1 MMKYQDYLI
10 PEIKAV
16 SDRLRAGGKEKLA
29 QLFENCFP
37 NTLATTT
44 KVMEDGTTY
53 IFTGDIPAMWLRDS
67 SAQVHQYLPF
77 CKGNKPLS
85 DLIAGLI
92 RRQVFYVGKDPFANA
107 FNPEENGAGHTDD
120 RPLQGKWV
128 FERKYEVDSLCYVL
142 QLSELF
148 YENTGRTDIF
158 DEAYRQS
165 ANLIVDTFIS
175 EQHHDESSQYRF
187 FRDHCVYHDT
197 IHNHGLGAPVAYTG
211 MTLSGFR
218 PSDDACTYG
227 FLIPSNLFAVTVLRK
242 LIPIAKEIL
251 KDESLAEKSAKLADE
266 IEDGVKNYGIVDHP
280 KYGKI
285 YAYETDGM
293 GNYVFMDDANVPSLI
308 ALPYFGYC
316 APDDEIYLNT
326 RRFILSEDNPY
337 YFKGRMLAGLGSPHT
352 PKGFVWH
359 IGLTL
364 QGLTA
369 IDPEER
375 EKMLSMLECSDAG
388 TGFMHEGV
396 NADNPAEYTR
406 EWFAWSNSIFS
417 ELVLRSL
424 EHE

>member
-1 MMKYQDYLI
+1 MKYQNYLLPVTDFI
-10 PEIKAV
+10 C
-16 SDRLRAGGKEKLA
+16 EKLCA
-29 QLFENCFP
+29 KGKDKLALLFRNCFP

-44 KVMEDGTTY
+44 RVMDDGTTY
-53 IFTGDIPAMWLRDS
+53 VFTGDIPAMWLRDS

-77 CKGNKPLS
+77 CADNQPLS

-92 RRQVFYVGKDPFANA
+92 RRQVFYVLKDPYANA
-107 FNPEENGAGHTDD
+107 YNPEENGAGHTTD

-148 YENTGRTDIF
+148 YEKTGRTDIF
-158 DEAYRQS
+158 DENYRLA
-165 ANLIVDTFIS
+165 ANLIADTFIS
-175 EQHHDESSQYRF
+175 EQHHGLSSPYRF
-187 FRDHCVYHDT
+187 FRDNTVYHDT
-197 IHNHGLGAPVAYTG
+197 IHNDGLGAPVAYTG
-211 MTLSGFR
+211 MTWSGFR

-227 FLIPSNLFAVTVLRK
+227 YLIPSNLFAVTVLRK
-242 LIPIAKEIL
+242 LVPIAKTVL
-251 KDESLAEKSAKLADE
+251 NDGSLAAKAGKLADE
-266 IEDGVKNYGIVDHP
+266 IEEGVKKYGIVDHP
-280 KYGKI
+280 KYGKM

-308 ALPYFGYC
+308 ALPYIGYC

-326 RRFILSEDNPY
+326 RRFLLSEDNPY
-337 YFKGRMLAGLGSPHT
+337 YFKGKKLAGLGSPHT
-352 PKGFVWH
+352 PKGYVWH

-369 IDPEER
+369 TDPAER
-375 EKMLSMLECSDAG
+375 ERMLSMLESSDAG
-388 TGFMHEGV
+388 TGYMHEGV
-396 NADNPAEYTR
+396 NADDPTQYTR

-424 EHE
+424 ENE